1 MRSNHILKIMATM
14 GAVAFLLVVGAP
26 NAVAQSQ
33 CEQDCYD
40 QYDLDVQTCEDD
52 LAQKL
57 ADLQLEEQACVDK
70 WNGNTQQFE
79 NCLKSV
85 NVQRRN
91 AQRQYQQCLRQAD
104 NKLRVCL
111 NKCEESPSGA

>member
-1 MRSNHILKIMATM
+1 MRMMKVVFAL
-14 GAVAFLLVVGAP
+14 AVLALLAVGAGTV
-26 NAVAQSQ
+26 AVAQSQ
-33 CEQDCYD
+33 CEQDCQD

-52 LAQKL
+52 LAAKL
-57 ADLQLEEQACVDK
+57 ANLQAEEQACVDK
-70 WNGNTQQFE
+70 WNGNTQQLE

-91 AQRQYQQCLRQAD
+91 AQRQYQQCLRQAQ

-111 NKCEESPSGA
+111 NKCEESPSAS

>member
-1 MRSNHILKIMATM
+1 MRPNHILKIMTAV
-14 GAVAFLLVVGAP
+14 GAVALLLAVGAP
-26 NAVAQSQ
+26 QVAAQSQ

-40 QYDLDVQTCEDD
+40 QFDLDVQACEDD

-57 ADLQLEEQACVDK
+57 ADLQLEEQECIDK
-70 WNGNTQQFE
+70 WNGNNLQFE
-79 NCLKSV
+79 NCVKSI
-85 NVQRRN
+85 NKQRRN

-111 NKCEESPSGA
+111 NQCDESPVS